1 MLKLRDNYIKMCQ
14 ANLMNQILVIISL
27 MFLSFSGI
35 SAIKFL
41 RLQMEKINLV
51 GFVLFFRPRCNLC
64 NLSSSLLMVD

>member
-1 MLKLRDNYIKMCQ
+1 
-14 ANLMNQILVIISL
+14 MNQILVVISL

-51 GFVLFFRPRCNLC
+51 GFVLFLGQDATCAI
-64 NLSSSLLMVD
+64 

>member
-51 GFVLFFRPRCNLC
+51 GFVLVLGQDATCAI
-64 NLSSSLLMVD
+64 

>member
-51 GFVLFFRPRCNLC
+51 GFVYF
-64 NLSSSLLMVD
+64 

>member
-51 GFVLFFRPRCNLC
+51 GFVLILGQDATCAI
-64 NLSSSLLMVD
+64 

>member
-35 SAIKFL
+35 SATCIKFL

-51 GFVLFFRPRCNLC
+51 GFVLFLGQDATCAI
-64 NLSSSLLMVD
+64 

>member
-14 ANLMNQILVIISL
+14 ANLMNQILVIVSL
-27 MFLSFSGI
+27 MFLSVSGI

-51 GFVLFFRPRCNLC
+51 GFALFLGQDATCAI
-64 NLSSSLLMVD
+64 

>member
-51 GFVLFFRPRCNLC
+51 DFVLFLGQDATCAI
-64 NLSSSLLMVD
+64 

>member
-1 MLKLRDNYIKMCQ
+1 MLKLRDNYIKICQ
-14 ANLMNQILVIISL
+14 AINLMNQILVIISL

-51 GFVLFFRPRCNLC
+51 GFVLFLGQDATCAI
-64 NLSSSLLMVD
+64 

>member
-1 MLKLRDNYIKMCQ
+1 MLKLRDNYIKKCQ

-51 GFVLFFRPRCNLC
+51 GFVLFLGQDATCAI
-64 NLSSSLLMVD
+64 